1 MTSNQR
7 GLPRSAMATSG
18 KLRVGVLFGG
28 QSAEHE
34 VSLQS
39 AKNVI
44 EAIDSSKYEV
54 MLIGIDRTGRW
65 HLADASR
72 FLLDAADPRRIHL
85 ESTRRDVALV
95 PGEKP
100 DLLEIGERD
109 ALDLPDVIFPVLH
122 GPLGEDG
129 TVQGL
134 LRLAHVPFVGAGV
147 LGSAIG
153 MDKDVTKRLLIQAG
167 LPVARYVTVHDHER
181 RPSFEELVERLGC
194 PMFVKPA
201 NMGSSVG
208 VQKVDDPE
216 ALADALQS
224 AFSFD
229 AKVLIEESVDGREIE
244 CAILG
249 NERPEASIPG
259 EIIPKHE
266 FYSYEAKYLD
276 DAGADLRIPAD
287 LDEDTIRR
295 VQELAI
301 TTFRVL
307 CCEGMARVDV
317 FLTADGR
324 LLVNELNSIPGFTRI
339 SMYPKLWEAS
349 GVGYSELI
357 DRLIGFALERGER
370 ERRLSS
376 AVDLER
382 IESTPNRSG
391 DS

>member
-1 MTSNQR
+1 VES
-7 GLPRSAMATSG
+7 SG
-18 KLRVGVLFGG
+18 TLRVGVLFGG

-44 EAIDSSKYEV
+44 EAIDRSKYEV
-54 MLIGIDRTGRW
+54 MLIGIDRDGRW

-72 FLLDAADPRRIHL
+72 FLLNATDPRRIHL
-85 ESTRRDVALV
+85 ESTRRDVALI
-95 PGEKP
+95 PGESP
-100 DLLEIGERD
+100 DLVELGEPE

-134 LRLAHVPFVGAGV
+134 LRLAHIPFVGAGV

-153 MDKDVTKRLLIQAG
+153 MDKDVTKRLLVHAG
-167 LPVARYVTVHDHER
+167 LPVARYVTVHDHDP
-181 RPSFEELVERLGC
+181 RPSFEELVDRLGS

-208 VQKVDDPE
+208 VHRVGDPDALAE
-216 ALADALQS
+216 ALRS

-229 AKVLIEESVDGREIE
+229 AKVLIEEAVEGREIE

-249 NERPEASIPG
+249 NENPEASIPG
-259 EIIPKHE
+259 EIIPRHE

-276 DAGADLRIPAD
+276 DTGADLRIPAE
-287 LDEDTIRR
+287 LDEETTRR

-301 TTFRVL
+301 ETFRVL

-317 FLTADGR
+317 FLTPEGR
-324 LLVNELNSIPGFTRI
+324 LVVNELNSIPGFTRI

-357 DRLIGFALERGER
+357 DRLIGLALERGER

-376 AVDLER
+376 AVDLEQ
-382 IESTPNRSG
+382 IGSTSGADHRSG
-391 DS
+391 AS